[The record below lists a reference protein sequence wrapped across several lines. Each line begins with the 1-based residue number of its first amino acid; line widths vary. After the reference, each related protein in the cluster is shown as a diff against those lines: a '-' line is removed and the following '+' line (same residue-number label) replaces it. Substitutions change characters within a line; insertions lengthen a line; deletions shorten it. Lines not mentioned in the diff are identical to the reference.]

1 MKTIRELLSFIPDH
15 ILDMDLSQ
23 TFLMGFDLT
32 DVQVQFDRLMEI
44 GVVDQGSI
52 LPDDCARKVLDVMVE
67 KFDPEVGFNDG
78 LVRMTIL
85 GLMASKEIDLA

>member
-32 DVQVQFDRLMEI
+32 DVQVQFDRLMEM
-44 GVVDQGSI
+44 GVIDQGSI
-52 LPDDCARKVLDVMVE
+52 LPEDCARKVLDTMVE
-67 KFDPEVGFNDG
+67 KFDPEIGFNDG

-85 GLMASKEIDLA
+85 GLLASKEIDLA